1 MVERRVI
8 DRVVLI
14 NKLNNMRYEHLD
26 LLQLEHLLSTLGH
39 TIQIREEGDEDCNTD

>member
-14 NKLNNMRYEHLD
+14 NKLNSIRYEYLD
-26 LLQLEHLLSTLGH
+26 LQQLECMLLNLGH
-39 TIQIREEGDEDCNTD
+39 TIQIKEEGDEDCNTD